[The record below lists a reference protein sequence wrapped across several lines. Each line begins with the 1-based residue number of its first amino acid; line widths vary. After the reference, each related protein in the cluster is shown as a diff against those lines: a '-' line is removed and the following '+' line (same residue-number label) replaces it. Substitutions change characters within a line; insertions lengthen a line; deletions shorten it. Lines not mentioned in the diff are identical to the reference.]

1 LPQLVKLRQ
10 FLLISFM
17 KKILIFTFS
26 LLTLSSF
33 VIVFLSFFDYIQI
46 EKRVNIILSI
56 ILFVSIFFMLLF
68 KSSKV
73 NVSEK

>member
-1 LPQLVKLRQ
+1 MPQLVKLRQ